1 MLLAAGKSE
10 NGYMNELA
18 IAAYTAWCQ
27 AMGYSPLLMG
37 LDEHQR
43 NAWEAGGD
51 AVQRAAM
58 RTPPGTT
65 RAHLTPRQRAA
76 LDRDKAMY
84 AAALEKA

>member
-1 MLLAAGKSE
+1 
-10 NGYMNELA
+10 MNELA

-43 NAWEAGGD
+43 NAWQAVAD

-58 RTPPGTT
+58 HTPTGTT
-65 RAHLTPRQRAA
+65 RAHLTLRQRAA

-84 AAALEKA
+84 TTDLAKSVD